1 MEKTACKLTQSII
14 DTILNE
20 MILSLYIFFDLKIT
34 ILDLKINLKSGS
46 LIYKLVGTLA
56 ENDIELIINENK
68 CVRVCDKKSIRFR

>member
-1 MEKTACKLTQSII
+1 
-14 DTILNE
+14 

-46 LIYKLVGTLA
+46 LIYKLIGTLA